1 MARPDKNKFIRM
13 QATESLE
20 YIPVK
25 GPLGKQRNHFNSF
38 LSAVT
43 RAFSRGEK
51 SCFIV
56 ACAIFTVDRTLPPI
70 LTIHYGEHFNILGQ
84 AGPMMRAGPSSF
96 FLSNKT
102 KYWRQ
107 AIVVDF

>member
-13 QATESLE
+13 QATESPE

-38 LSAVT
+38 LSAVI

-56 ACAIFTVDRTLPPI
+56 ACAIFTVVKDFATI
-70 LTIHYGEHFNILGQ
+70 LTIHYGEHFSICKGRQGQ
-84 AGPMMRAGPSSF
+84 
-96 FLSNKT
+96 
-102 KYWRQ
+102 
-107 AIVVDF
+107 